1 MSWEIGGNHK
11 IAPVILGQMRAN
23 SMDCTIQISEVRLFH
38 VLFFHVPF
46 RIIPLYNTK
55 KEEQIMKYSF
65 PAEENAAT
73 FTSHRNTDVREILKR
88 IAGAH
93 R

>member
-1 MSWEIGGNHK
+1 
-11 IAPVILGQMRAN
+11 
-23 SMDCTIQISEVRLFH
+23 
-38 VLFFHVPF
+38 
-46 RIIPLYNTK
+46 
-55 KEEQIMKYSF
+55 MKYSF
-65 PAEENAAT
+65 PAEKNAAT